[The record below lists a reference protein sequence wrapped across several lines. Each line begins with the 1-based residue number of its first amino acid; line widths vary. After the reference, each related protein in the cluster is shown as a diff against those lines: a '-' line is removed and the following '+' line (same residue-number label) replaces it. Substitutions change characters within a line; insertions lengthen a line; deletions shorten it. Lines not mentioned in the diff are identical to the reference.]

1 MQVYTYS
8 QVPIVTPTTPVY
20 DANSIFIFHFL
31 FRQMNVDIH
40 PHH

>member
-8 QVPIVTPTTPVY
+8 QVPFGTPTTPVY

-31 FRQMNVDIH
+31 IRKINVDIH
-40 PHH
+40 LHH